1 MALTGDRVVDL
12 ASALLMTQ
20 TVILGGMIKA
30 GIVDAQNMIDW
41 LQSLID
47 SLRPEERTEPYGMCL
62 TQVVTMIRKNSF
74 PTQGPFIFH

>member
-47 SLRPEERTEPYGMCL
+47 ALSPEERTEPYGMCL
-62 TQVVTMIRKNSF
+62 TQVVTMIRKNSC
-74 PTQGPFIFH
+74 PSHGASIFH